1 MSSVR
6 ERRKGLGWS
15 RAELA
20 GRAALDPRIIQLV
33 ELDQWSEDDALWR
46 INEVLSRAEAGEG
59 EVQLTPVVAP
69 QG

>member
-1 MSSVR
+1 MSTVR
-6 ERRKGLGWS
+6 ERRKGLGWN

-46 INEVLSRAEAGEG
+46 INEVLSRAEAGDRA
-59 EVQLTPVVAP
+59 VQLGPVVAP

>member
-15 RAELA
+15 RADLA

-46 INEVLSRAEAGEG
+46 INEVLSRAEAGEP
-59 EVQLTPVVAP
+59 EVQLAPVVAP